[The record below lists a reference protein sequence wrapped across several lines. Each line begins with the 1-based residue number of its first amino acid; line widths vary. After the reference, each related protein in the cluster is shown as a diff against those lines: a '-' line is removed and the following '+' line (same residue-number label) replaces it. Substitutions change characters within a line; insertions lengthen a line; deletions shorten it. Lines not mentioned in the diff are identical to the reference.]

1 MTRSIRRISLV
12 LMILFLA
19 LLANI
24 TFIQVFQADNYRGRA
39 DNQRVLLEEYE
50 RERGP
55 ILTGP
60 EAVAVSEKT
69 KGKYRWL
76 RVYPEGEMF
85 APITGFYSM
94 VYGATGLE
102 RTENDVLSGSS
113 DLFFVDRLQQLVAG
127 RQPRGGGVTTTIDP
141 VVQAV
146 AWEGLKGTR
155 GAVYAI
161 EPSTGRTLAQVQAPS
176 FDPNLLSSHDPQSIR
191 EYYEELLADPEQP
204 LINRPIV
211 ALNPPGSTFKLVT
224 AAAALASGRFTMDS
238 VLPGPAEYD
247 LPLSSRTLRNWT
259 GEECAPGGQITLEQ
273 ALAVSCNTAFAWL
286 GNELGADAL
295 RAQSELFGFEEK
307 FETPLRASTSRFPDD
322 PDEPQTAISAIGQF
336 DVRATAMQMAM
347 VTAGIGNNGV
357 VMSPYLVQEIRA
369 PDLSILRT
377 FDPQPYSTALS
388 SENAR
393 QMQLMMI
400 SVVEEGTAGILQ
412 GIVDGEGNL
421 VQVGA
426 KTGTAQT
433 GRDNEQPISWMVAMA
448 PATNPRI
455 AVAVVVEDGGQAELS
470 GGAIAGPI
478 ARAVLEAGLR

>member
-1 MTRSIRRISLV
+1 MIRSIRRLSLV
-12 LMILFLA
+12 LGILLVA
-19 LLANI
+19 LLINV
-24 TFIQVFQADNYRGRA
+24 TYVQVFRSDDYRARA
-39 DNQRVLLEEYE
+39 DNQRVLLDEYG

-60 EAVAVSEKT
+60 EAVALSEKT
-69 KGKYRWL
+69 KGALKWL
-76 RVYPEGEMF
+76 RTYPSGAEY
-85 APITGFYSM
+85 ASVTGFYSI

-127 RQPRGGGVTTTIDP
+127 RQPRGGGVTTTIDAA
-141 VVQAV
+141 VQDA
-146 AWEGLKGTR
+146 AWAGLAGSQ
-155 GAVYAI
+155 GAVFAI
-161 EPSTGRTLAQVQAPS
+161 EPSTGRILAQVQSPS
-176 FDPNLLSSHDPQSIR
+176 FDPNQLSSHDPQAIR
-191 EYYEELLADPEQP
+191 AYYEKLLADPAQP

-224 AAAALASGRFTMDS
+224 AAAALSSGRFTMDS

-247 LPLSSRTLRNWT
+247 LPLSSKTLRNWT
-259 GEECAPGGQITLEQ
+259 GEECGPNGEITLKE

-295 RAQSELFGFEEK
+295 RAQSELFGFDTA
-307 FETPLRASTSRFPDD
+307 FETPLRASTSRFPED

-347 VTAGIGNNGV
+347 VAAGIGNNGV
-357 VMSPYLVQEIRA
+357 VMEPYLVQEIRG

-377 FDPQPYSTALS
+377 AEPTQFRVAMSPED
-388 SENAR
+388 AR
-393 QMQLMMI
+393 QLQEMMVA
-400 SVVEEGTAGILQ
+400 VVDTGTAGVLQ
-412 GIVDGEGNL
+412 GIIDGDGNL
-421 VQVGA
+421 VPVGA

-433 GRDNEQPISWMVAMA
+433 GSDRDPIAWMVAMA

-455 AVAVVVEDGGQAELS
+455 AVAVVVEAGGQDEIS
-470 GGAIAGPI
+470 GGVLAGPI
-478 ARAVLEAGLR
+478 ARMVLEAALR